1 MLQLWFGSLGMCR
14 SVSGSIFGIPS
25 VAKGGGGK
33 GFSVQALV
41 CHPSTL
47 VDTDILDVSEEKP
60 EAGPGGNF

>member
-1 MLQLWFGSLGMCR
+1 MCR

-25 VAKGGGGK
+25 VAKGVGGK
-33 GFSVQALV
+33 GFLVQAFV